1 MKRLFSII
9 AVILCLCSC
18 GEDNYIIDRNG
29 VVVGIT
35 TEYSTVSGFINPK
48 TKYKVYVEV
57 FYNSSGVKTRSEY
70 VLYTDHKYAIGDTI
84 KLY

>member
-9 AVILCLCSC
+9 AVVLCLCSC
-18 GEDNYIIDRNG
+18 GEDNFIIDRDG

-35 TEYSTVSGFINPK
+35 TEYSCGSGFISPK
-48 TKYKVYVEV
+48 TKYKVNVEV
-57 FYNSSGVKTRSEY
+57 LYNYDYGKTKIGY

-84 KLY
+84 KFH

>member
-9 AVILCLCSC
+9 AVVLCLCSC
-18 GEDNYIIDRNG
+18 DEDNYVIDRNG

-35 TEYSTVSGFINPK
+35 TKYTCKGIISPK
-48 TKYKVYVEV
+48 TKYKVNVEV
-57 FYNSSGVKTRSEY
+57 FYNYGMEKLRSEY

-84 KLY
+84 KFY